1 MSGRERPSRV
11 KQPNQQDK
19 PTELPSRSIPQ
30 TAPSTSRVE
39 SAANSAIY
47 AARGLTVGLARSA
60 RDLIPAFDSW
70 APFSQVESISTVL
83 FTPLGSQHIYKRET
97 MEKALQLMQQQHKR
111 TNDTNTTDLAH
122 RLRESPKL
130 PSSKDLLAIEIP
142 DTQAPLSLFQG
153 FHASYPAYSSHG
165 VISKHHIRRKKHAG
179 SDKRRGS
186 VSDKGKGTSSLPRL
200 QSQLVADKHKKQREY
215 DKLQM
220 NKLAISN
227 QVSQIEAQIADLA
240 SRRKE
245 LEAKWAKLEIR
256 EMQLQDTIEDLEEA
270 IVNYEDD
277 HADEILKIEDRKTKR
292 REREHF
298 DDELD
303 TDVQTGTCL
312 KTLYGH
318 QDSIIC
324 LDFDHA
330 GGSLVSS
337 SYDATCRVWDLASQ
351 KCIGTLSGHTGI
363 VRCLQV
369 RDNNHVYTGSDDF
382 TIRNWDLSLIP
393 SARSQSPSV
402 MSTASSPAQSP
413 KLDPQTHGDIVPSIT
428 ECCIDT
434 LEGHSGPVTAIYA
447 DDNHLV
453 SGSADK
459 TMKQWD
465 LETGQ
470 CVMTLDVM
478 WSSQGRSGIVDWG
491 TMPQDHQSNGVYGES
506 VGDFVGALQF
516 WNFALASGTVD
527 GKIRMWDLRTGQS
540 HRTLSGH
547 SGPITALQF
556 DEVHVVSGS
565 LDKSIKIWDL
575 RTGSIFDMYAYEGPI
590 TSLQFDSNKIACTAS
605 TKQIKIYNR
614 TSFQHTVID
623 GHAQAATSV
632 RFRNNMIVSGGKDSV
647 VKLWS
652 L

>member
-1 MSGRERPSRV
+1 MSGRERPSRA
-11 KQPNQQDK
+11 KQPNQQERS
-19 PTELPSRSIPQ
+19 TELPSRSTQQ
-30 TAPSTSRVE
+30 TGQSTSKVE
-39 SAANSAIY
+39 SAATSAIY

-60 RDLIPAFDSW
+60 RDLIPAFDTW
-70 APFSQVESISTVL
+70 APFSQVESLSTVL
-83 FTPLGSQHIYKRET
+83 FTPLGSQHIYKPET
-97 MEKALQLMQQQHKR
+97 MERALHLMQQQHKR
-111 TNDTNTTDLAH
+111 TNDNNTTDLAL
-122 RLRESPKL
+122 RLKESPTL
-130 PSSKDLLAIEIP
+130 PSSKELLAIEIP

-153 FHASYPAYSSHG
+153 FHASYPTYSSHG
-165 VISKHHIRRKKHAG
+165 MISKHHVRRKKHVA
-179 SDKRRGS
+179 SDKRSGS
-186 VSDKGKGTSSLPRL
+186 VSDKGKGNSSLPRL
-200 QSQLVADKHKKQREY
+200 QSQLVADKQKKQREY

-227 QVSQIEAQIADLA
+227 QVSQIEAQIAELA

-256 EMQLQDTIEDLEEA
+256 EMQIQDTIEDLEEA
-270 IVNYEDD
+270 IVNYEED
-277 HADEILKIEDRKTKR
+277 HADEILKIEDRKAKR
-292 REREHF
+292 KEREQY
-298 DDELD
+298 DEELD
-303 TDVQTGTCL
+303 ADVQTGTCL

-318 QDSIIC
+318 EDSIIC

-330 GGSLVSS
+330 EGSLISS
-337 SYDATCRVWDLASQ
+337 SYDASCRVWNLASQ
-351 KCIGTLSGHTGI
+351 KCVGTLSGHSGI

-369 RDNNHVYTGSDDF
+369 RENNHVYTGSDDF
-382 TIRNWDLSLIP
+382 TIRHWDLSLIP
-393 SARSQSPSV
+393 PARSQSPSV
-402 MSTASSPAQSP
+402 MSTASSPSQSP
-413 KLDPQTHGDIVPSIT
+413 RLDPQAHNDIVPSIT

-434 LEGHSGPVTAIYA
+434 LEGHNGPVTAIFA
-447 DDNHLV
+447 DEKHLV

-459 TMKQWD
+459 TLKQWD

-470 CVMTLDVM
+470 CVMTLDVL
-478 WSSQGRSGIVDWG
+478 WSSKGRTGIVDWG
-491 TMPQDHQSNGVYGES
+491 SIPQDDGNDGIYGES

-540 HRTLSGH
+540 HRTLTGH

-575 RTGSIFDMYAYEGPI
+575 RTGSIFDMFAYEGPI
-590 TSLQFDSNKIACTAS
+590 TSLQFDSNKIASTAS

-623 GHAQAATSV
+623 GHTQAATCV
-632 RFRNNMIVSGGKDSV
+632 RFRNNMIVSGGKDNV